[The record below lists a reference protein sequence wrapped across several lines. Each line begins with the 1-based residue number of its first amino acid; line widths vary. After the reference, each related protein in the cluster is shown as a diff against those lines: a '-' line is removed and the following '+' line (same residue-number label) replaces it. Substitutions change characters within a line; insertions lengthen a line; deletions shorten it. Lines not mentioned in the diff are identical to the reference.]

1 MTAAAKKKTVPAEH
15 VTPGPV
21 RMLNVA
27 AAAEYLGA
35 TIWFV
40 RTIAWGKKIPSV
52 TFGNRLLFDRA
63 DLDAFIERSKAGAA

>member
-1 MTAAAKKKTVPAEH
+1 MTAVTKRKPVTTAPAPL
-15 VTPGPV
+15 TP
-21 RMLNVA
+21 RLLNVS